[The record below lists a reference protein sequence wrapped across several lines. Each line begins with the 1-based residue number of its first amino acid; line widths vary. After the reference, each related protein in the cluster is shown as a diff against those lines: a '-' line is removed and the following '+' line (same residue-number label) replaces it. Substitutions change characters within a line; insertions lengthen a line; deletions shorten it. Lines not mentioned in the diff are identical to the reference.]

1 MLCLHPVSDNNEW
14 PQYSKDS
21 PQYFIFNTDTNGLG
35 HGPRSRECAF
45 WNEFFPKLSE
55 SPGADVDCSGG
66 ILGMKIAS
74 STNTLLVKFL
84 LFVISSFV
92 QIAL

>member
-1 MLCLHPVSDNNEW
+1 NPVPDNIEW

-21 PQYFIFNTDTNGLG
+21 PQYFIFNADTNGLG
-35 HGPRSRECAF
+35 HGPRSRECVF

-55 SPGADVDCSGG
+55 SPGTNVDCSRG
-66 ILGMKIAS
+66 ILEMKIAS
-74 STNTLLVKFL
+74 STDRLLVKFL